1 MKRIQKRYFRIIILL
16 ITAALSASAGN
27 DLKVVR
33 TSSNSLDVQ
42 LANSEQVT
50 GIQFCIHT
58 SSGIMLKSV
67 KPGTRTVNSSWS
79 VDSYLANDSTV
90 NILILNVNQQ
100 SLANGSGTLASI
112 LFTMAQP
119 QEWNSVELKN
129 VMVINGNGDSLG
141 VTITNLE
148 WNNKTLLTTNTDEQ
162 RSFVLGQNFP
172 NPFNPSTI
180 LTYRLNTAAQV
191 RLSVYDITGREV
203 SRLIDQYQYAGEY
216 NVKWDSNSNNGQKM
230 ASGMY
235 VARLNV
241 DNSSVS
247 RKMLLT
253 K

>member
-1 MKRIQKRYFRIIILL
+1 VKRMQQRYSRILILM
-16 ITAALSASAGN
+16 ITAALSASAHN
-27 DLKVVR
+27 ELKVAR

-42 LANSEQVT
+42 FANFGKVT
-50 GIQFCIHT
+50 GVQFCIHT
-58 SSGIMLKSV
+58 SSGIVLESV
-67 KPGTRTVNSSWS
+67 KPGTRTVKSSWS
-79 VDSYLANDSTV
+79 VDSYIANDSTV
-90 NILILNVNQQ
+90 NVLILNVEQQ
-100 SLANGSGTLASI
+100 SFANGSGTLASI
-112 LFTMAQP
+112 LFTMVQP

-129 VMVINGNGDSLG
+129 VMVIDGNGDSLG

-148 WNNKTLLTTNTDEQ
+148 WNDKTLLTTNTDEQ
-162 RSFVLGQNFP
+162 KSFILGQNFP

-203 SRLIDQYQYAGEY
+203 TRLVDQYQYVGEY
-216 NVKWDSNSNNGQKM
+216 NVTWDSNSNNGQKM

-235 VARLNV
+235 IARLNV